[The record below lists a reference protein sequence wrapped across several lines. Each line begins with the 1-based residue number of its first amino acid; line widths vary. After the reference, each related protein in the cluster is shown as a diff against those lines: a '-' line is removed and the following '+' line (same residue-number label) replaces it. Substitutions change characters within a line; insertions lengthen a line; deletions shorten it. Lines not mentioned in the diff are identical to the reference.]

1 MRRTS
6 RNKTGIGVIAF
17 VVMIL
22 FAIVSYR
29 RVSLGQERD
38 EAQIRIS
45 RLEEQYKQEQDRTT
59 EIEEFKAYTK
69 TKKYIE
75 DMAREKLGL
84 VYKDEILFE
93 PEE

>member
-6 RNKTGIGVIAF
+6 KNKTGIGVIAF

-29 RVSLGQERD
+29 RVSLGQERE

-45 RLEEQYKQEQDRTT
+45 RLEEQYKQEQERTT

-84 VYKDEILFE
+84 VYNDEILFE